1 LLFKSLGFCCYIF
14 GEYMFIS
21 RLKFVLVIL
30 FAILLNGC
38 ASGSAIVTGEKRA
51 ELNFNEVKLYLDAPE
66 KYETI
71 GIVKASSDMGITQQ
85 DSQNYAIEELKRQA
99 AKIGANGVIL
109 TTVSENISSI
119 LSTNFDGSMYL
130 IPVSEQA
137 VSGRAIFVIK

>member
-1 LLFKSLGFCCYIF
+1 
-14 GEYMFIS
+14 MFIS

>member
-1 LLFKSLGFCCYIF
+1 
-14 GEYMFIS
+14 MFIS

-119 LSTNFDGSMYL
+119 LSTNFDGGMYL